1 MRCAGHRL
9 VPVTAPRVR
18 LRPEIESMVPYR
30 QGRTAA
36 EDAFKLS
43 SNENPYPPLPAVVD
57 AIRSVDFNRYPDASS
72 ARLRDRIAERWDVD
86 PQQVIIGPGSVTL
99 LAYLIW
105 ATCTS
110 EDAVLYAWRS
120 FEGYPLVAAAAGV
133 ESIQVPLRPDG
144 SHDLVAMAA
153 AVTPST
159 RLVLL
164 CSPNNPTGT
173 AIRREEFAAFMAA
186 VPRTVLVVLDEAYA
200 EFVTDEDAVRG
211 SEELPRHP
219 NLVVLRTFSKA
230 YGLAGLRVG
239 YAIGPEYVVDGLR
252 AVSLPFGV
260 TEVAQT
266 AALASLDDEPELLE
280 RVDHIVA
287 RRERIRA
294 GLLQQGW
301 AVPEAQGNFVWLP
314 TGARTAEAAAHFEQ
328 AGLIVRSL
336 GEGVRISIGEEESV
350 EKLLRSSREVVA
362 PLS

>member
-1 MRCAGHRL
+1 MDEQ
-9 VPVTAPRVR
+9 RVR
-18 LRPEIESMVPYR
+18 LRPDVAAITPYR
-30 QGRTAA
+30 PGKAAA

-43 SNENPYPPLPAVVD
+43 SNENPYPPLPAVID

-72 ARLRDRIAERWDVD
+72 ARLRDRIAGRWGVD

-105 ATCTS
+105 ATCTP

-133 ESIQVPLRPDG
+133 ESIQVPNRPDG
-144 SHDLVAMAA
+144 GHDLAAMAA
-153 AVTPST
+153 VLTPRT

-164 CSPNNPTGT
+164 CTPNNPTGN
-173 AIRREEFAAFMAA
+173 AIGREEFEAFMAA

-211 SEELPRHP
+211 PDVLPLHP

-239 YAIGPEYVVDGLR
+239 YAIGPEYVIDGLR
-252 AVSLPFGV
+252 AVALPFGV

-280 RVDHIVA
+280 RVGHIVA
-287 RRERIRA
+287 RRDRIRA
-294 GLLQQGW
+294 GLLEQGW

-314 TGARTAEAAAHFEQ
+314 TGDRTAEAAAHFER
-328 AGLIVRSL
+328 AGLIVRPL
-336 GEGVRISIGEEESV
+336 GDGVRISIGEEESV